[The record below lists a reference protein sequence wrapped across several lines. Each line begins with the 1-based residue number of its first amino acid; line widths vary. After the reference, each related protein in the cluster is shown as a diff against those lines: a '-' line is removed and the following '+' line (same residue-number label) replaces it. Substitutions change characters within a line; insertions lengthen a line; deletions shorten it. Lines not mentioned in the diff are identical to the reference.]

1 MAEIN
6 SINPRMLT
14 IPMVAKYLSA
24 TNWFCEE
31 LIRNKQL
38 PARKHGKSWV
48 VDLHDIN
55 TWIGQRK
62 EADDFKEMM
71 ANARTMTDEEAQAFF
86 ANARRDKDG
95 RIIGTDPDLERDP
108 WDGEHSED
116 CRCELCRKWNG
127 EIADEGDK

>member
-1 MAEIN
+1 MAETN

-55 TWIGQRK
+55 IWIEEQKKSDRLK
-62 EADDFKEMM
+62 ELL
-71 ANARTMTDEEAQAFF
+71 ANAPRIMNDAEAQQFF
-86 ANARRDKDG
+86 DGVAKDEDG
-95 RIIGTDPDLERDP
+95 NFLSNPDLD
-108 WDGEHSED
+108 
-116 CRCELCRKWNG
+116 
-127 EIADEGDK
+127 